1 MPRGRPKKQ
10 NIEETLKIFRLTN
23 GEDVISICKIYHDDN
38 YVELINPMLVAILP
52 HASHKKQSL
61 IMTNWLPAS
70 LITENSCCISMNDVL
85 LTLEP
90 NAVFAEY
97 YSGLIME
104 QVLSNV
110 GVYGS
115 SDEELD
121 IEEAIAERDLISP
134 ERLQ

>member
-23 GEDVISICKIYHDDN
+23 GDDVVSVCKIYHDDN

-61 IMTNWLPAS
+61 VMTNWLPSS
-70 LITENSCCISMNDVL
+70 LIDENACTISMNDIL
-85 LTLEP
+85 LTMDP
-90 NAVFAEY
+90 NPVFAEY
-97 YSGLIME
+97 YSGIIME
-104 QVLSNV
+104 QMQSPNDS
-110 GVYGS
+110 YDA

-121 IEEAIAERDLISP
+121 LEEAMEERELLSP
-134 ERLQ
+134 EMIQ